1 MAQAKTQSSFLS
13 EVFAAG
19 LYKKTQG
26 RVVRQATAAT
36 VGLLAVAAAYRF
48 YVYLTTVS
56 EVAPEPA
63 LALGVVLACIGLWIG
78 FRLVNWPRFADFLI
92 NVEIEMSKV
101 SWASWDYL
109 VRATIVVVA
118 VMFLIGAILFVY
130 DLFWK
135 WFFEM
140 VGFIDTVQPNAPA
153 DGIVE

>member
-26 RVVRQATAAT
+26 RVVRQVTAAAI
-36 VGLLAVAAAYRF
+36 GLLAIAAAYRL
-48 YVYLTTVS
+48 YVFLTTAYDFQREVS
-56 EVAPEPA
+56 
-63 LALGVVLACIGLWIG
+63 LAASVVMAVLGLWLA
-78 FRLVNWPRFADFLI
+78 FRVVNWPRFADFLI

-118 VMFLIGAILFVY
+118 VMFLIGAVLFVY

-140 VGFIDTVQPNAPA
+140 VGFIDVTP
-153 DGIVE
+153 VETDVVE